1 MNEIVSEKKRELGE
15 LLVTIQEVERKVRG
29 LRDELTKRGDDLI
42 GLGERLKSSPRS
54 VAFGKPENFLSRTVP
69 TRFIVS
75 EDLEKF
81 LNVEVA
87 KNKLDQ
93 LRELEGQLKD
103 LAQKR
108 QGLESFLYKG

>member
-15 LLVTIQEVERKVRG
+15 LLVTIQEVERKARG
-29 LRDELTKRGDDLI
+29 LRDELSRAGEGLKT
-42 GLGERLKSSPRS
+42 LGERLKSYPFS
-54 VAFGKPENFLSRTVP
+54 VAFGKPEKFLSRTVP
-69 TRFIVS
+69 TRLIVS

-81 LNVEVA
+81 LNVEVV

-103 LAQKR
+103 LAEKK